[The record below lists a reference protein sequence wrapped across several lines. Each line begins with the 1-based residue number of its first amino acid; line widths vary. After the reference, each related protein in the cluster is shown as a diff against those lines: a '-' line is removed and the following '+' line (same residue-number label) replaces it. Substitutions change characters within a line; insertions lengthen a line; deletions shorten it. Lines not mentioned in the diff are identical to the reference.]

1 LIDDE
6 LYLKFVQVFLKLLFV
21 FLLMMVLLIQLKVLE
36 NQKICFSHAN
46 DDDDDDDGPSFY
58 NQLYIHEFHMDEI

>member
-1 LIDDE
+1 
-6 LYLKFVQVFLKLLFV
+6 
-21 FLLMMVLLIQLKVLE
+21 MMVLLIQLKVLE
-36 NQKICFSHAN
+36 DQKICFSHAN